1 MTQQESR
8 WAQDPLFRTWAAP
21 VSKKRIGLNRAPEPA
36 MGIVSRRPLIGTAA
50 SWSDGLAQ
58 VRDPMTRGGA
68 WMRWRPTDRARDA
81 VFQTSE
87 PGNDKERCARHKR
100 AAAMAGVAF
109 QD

>member
-1 MTQQESR
+1 
-8 WAQDPLFRTWAAP
+8 
-21 VSKKRIGLNRAPEPA
+21 

-58 VRDPMTRGGA
+58 VRDPMTRGCA
-68 WMRWRPTDRARDA
+68 RMRWCATDRARDA
-81 VFQTSE
+81 VFEISE
-87 PGNDKERCARHKR
+87 LGNDKERHARHKR